1 MKSMMRAIVKS
12 EAAPGA
18 VLLSVPIPLVARGS
32 VLVEILA
39 TAICGTDLH
48 IYDWTEWAQAR
59 IHTPMVF
66 GHEFCGRVVEI
77 GDGVT
82 GLNVGDLIAG
92 ETHIPCGECRQC
104 RTGLQHVCQNMKIL
118 GVHTRAPFSELR
130 WLPQR
135 VHGACPPA
143 QILML
148 EPYTSPSEWLPC
160 DIDRR
165 LAGKSVAV
173 FGCGPIGLYAVAIAR
188 ASGAGMVVASEV
200 GKYRRDLAAT
210 IGATHVID
218 PTDRAADERIMELTH
233 GCGVDV
239 AIELSGNPAALRQAL
254 SSITRG
260 GRLSIAGL
268 PSRPVEINVVDDVIY
283 KELRIYGIT
292 GRVMYDTWY
301 RVANLIESGVVDPR
315 LSPLMFSSRTTS
327 LVPWIRLEA
336 GLQAKSCFHGGRH
349 MGAKVA
355 VLHTVQSTLK
365 PISEVFGKVAPD
377 AQVVNLLDDSLLRD
391 TAAAGR
397 ITPQVI
403 QRICCYY
410 ACAQQLGG
418 TAS

>member
-18 VLLSVPIPLVARGS
+18 VLQSVPIPRVTRGS

-66 GHEFCGRVVEI
+66 GHEFCGRVAQI
-77 GDGVT
+77 GEGVT

-92 ETHIPCGECRQC
+92 ETHIPCGECHQC

-118 GVHTRAPFSELR
+118 GVHTPGAFSEYAVVPQACAWR
-130 WLPQR
+130 LPPGTDPH
-135 VHGACPPA
+135 VGTVY
-143 QILML
+143 
-148 EPYTSPSEWLPC
+148 EPFGVAAHATLIE
-160 DIDRR
+160 D

-315 LSPLMFSSRTTS
+315 PVSTHVFRPDDFLSAMDTARSGS
-327 LVPWIRLEA
+327 A
-336 GLQAKSCFHGGRH
+336 
-349 MGAKVA
+349 
-355 VLHTVQSTLK
+355 
-365 PISEVFGKVAPD
+365 GKV
-377 AQVVNLLDDSLLRD
+377 LLSWR
-391 TAAAGR
+391 
-397 ITPQVI
+397 
-403 QRICCYY
+403 
-410 ACAQQLGG
+410 
-418 TAS
+418 